1 MRHIKI
7 YEEYSDDEIRDL
19 IGNLETIG
27 HKHQLIRGKD
37 FGFGAD
43 LKEKN
48 DGLNTL
54 YFTPEAVSFL
64 SEVGVV
70 KDLSIYE
77 VGRSREPGDEYA
89 KRVSGEFEI
98 TDKIGDKKFYYLELI
113 QNEQG
118 WQVWPYNPR
127 FSTFETSEVIG
138 ILNQFL
144 DRIEKIRR

>member
-1 MRHIKI
+1 LKYIKL
-7 YEEYSDDEIRDL
+7 YEDYSDDEIKGLMGD
-19 IGNLETIG
+19 LETIG
-27 HKHQLIRGKD
+27 HKHQLVKGKD
-37 FGFGAD
+37 FGFGVD
-43 LKEKN
+43 LKGEN

-89 KRVSGEFEI
+89 KRVSGEFEP
-98 TDKIGDKKFYYLELI
+98 TNKIRGNKFYYLELI

-118 WQVWPYNPR
+118 YQVWPYNPR
-127 FSTFETSEVIG
+127 FSTFQTPEVIK
-138 ILNQFL
+138 ILDQFL
-144 DRIEKIRR
+144 DRIEKLRR